1 MLVNGKY
8 RKVLILIIL
17 LLGFTLSL
25 QLSYSFW
32 QIESK
37 DTNLG
42 VVEDECINII
52 YSDDL
57 DFNLI
62 KPQAIKDDDG
72 PRTTPK
78 SIAITNNCSTS
89 KTVEVGLNVLKTSSL
104 DSDKIKVY
112 INGDVTHPA
121 DYVSNYQL
129 LMNNDPDILEKR
141 LLYKFDIEP
150 NTIIRLNIRMWLN
163 EYATITDDKNSF
175 YTNYYVTTNQTVIK
189 PTLYEKIIQ
198 DNGGLEFLN
207 TKVVSDYSIISTIND
222 GLIKFDNAY
231 YFRGSVLNNYMKI
244 NNLLFRILGINP
256 DGSIRLIYINDTL
269 ESSYNNN
276 RNKENYLDFKTSN
289 IFTYLNDWYNN
300 NLIDYDKYIISY
312 DFCSDTSYEKYY
324 NKINYG
330 SYLRLFSDVTPSL
343 TCGETDK
350 EYGGIINNKVG
361 LITMDEVAIA
371 GGSSRENNQSYY
383 LYTGKAY
390 YTMSP
395 NNYYYGANM
404 GIVNEYGKLTETRVT
419 NKLSIYPVINIDGSL
434 FVKGSGTIDS
444 PYELDLE

>member
-1 MLVNGKY
+1 MPVKKKY

-42 VVEDECINII
+42 VVEDECVTII

-57 DFNLI
+57 DFNLV

-72 PRTTPK
+72 PRTIPK
-78 SIAITNNCSTS
+78 SIAITNNCSYS
-89 KTVEVGLNVLKTSSL
+89 KTIEVGLNVLKKSSL
-104 DSDKIKVY
+104 SSDKIKVY
-112 INGDVTHPA
+112 INGDVTHQA

-150 NTIIRLNIRMWLN
+150 NSIIRLNIRMWLD
-163 EYATITDDKNSF
+163 EYATISNDKNSF
-175 YTNYYVTTNQTVIK
+175 YTNYYVTTNPTVIK
-189 PTLYEKIIQ
+189 PTIYEKIME
-198 DNGGLEFLN
+198 DNGGLEFIN
-207 TKVVSDYSIISTIND
+207 NKVVTDYNIISTVND
-222 GLIKFDNAY
+222 GLIRFDNAY
-231 YFRGSVLNNYMKI
+231 YFRGNVVNNYMKI
-244 NNLLFRILGINP
+244 NNLLFRILGFNP
-256 DGSIRLIYINDTL
+256 DGSLRLIYINDTL
-269 ESSYNNN
+269 ESNYNDN
-276 RNKENYLDFKTSN
+276 RNKEEYLNFKTSN
-289 IFTYLNDWYNN
+289 VFNYLDDWYNN
-300 NLIDYDKYIISY
+300 NLLDYDKYIISY

-330 SYLRLFSDVTPSL
+330 SYLRLFNGATPSL
-343 TCGETDK
+343 SCGETDK

-361 LITMDEVAIA
+361 LITMDEVVIA
-371 GGSSRENNQSYY
+371 GGSSGEDNQSYY
-383 LYTGKAY
+383 LYTGNPY

-419 NKLSIYPVINIDGSL
+419 NTLSIYPVINIDSSL
-434 FVKGSGTIDS
+434 FIKGNGTIDN

>member
-129 LMNNDPDILEKR
+129 LMNNDPDILEKKSPLKESDSITASLKKLESVAEKTQDEG
-141 LLYKFDIEP
+141 LLKLAQTVKKRAKDILADNIKLEEDNAAKEKELEQVRQESEVRKKQVYFLSGAANQNVTNLLSGFHTVYTLTDAIKGNINFLREELSKGRAASEETILMIIGEIYQTNEKAHKLADLAIHGNQTLKQDGSNSIYDFIRQYIDADLAIKGIEYILTPNGDKAFNCKFDTSSIGV
-150 NTIIRLNIRMWLN
+150 ILDNISSN
-163 EYATITDDKNSF
+163 SIKAGATKLYISLEEKKK
-175 YTNYYVTTNQTVIK
+175 YVEVIF
-189 PTLYEKIIQ
+189 T
-198 DNGGLEFLN
+198 DNGIGLDDDIDIDMLFEWG
-207 TKVVSDYSIISTIND
+207 VSNNVSKKGFGI
-222 GLIKFDNAY
+222 GLYHIKQL
-231 YFRGSVLNNYMKI
+231 VEEMK
-244 NNLLFRILGINP
+244 G
-256 DGSIRLIYINDTL
+256 T
-269 ESSYNNN
+269 
-276 RNKENYLDFKTSN
+276 
-289 IFTYLNDWYNN
+289 
-300 NLIDYDKYIISY
+300 
-312 DFCSDTSYEKYY
+312 
-324 NKINYG
+324 
-330 SYLRLFSDVTPSL
+330 V
-343 TCGETDK
+343 
-350 EYGGIINNKVG
+350 
-361 LITMDEVAIA
+361 
-371 GGSSRENNQSYY
+371 
-383 LYTGKAY
+383 
-390 YTMSP
+390 
-395 NNYYYGANM
+395 
-404 GIVNEYGKLTETRVT
+404 
-419 NKLSIYPVINIDGSL
+419 
-434 FVKGSGTIDS
+434 TIDNT
-444 PYELDLE
+444 YKDGFRLVVKLKR

>member
-150 NTIIRLNIRMWLN
+150 NTIIRLNIRMWLD

-231 YFRGSVLNNYMKI
+231 YFRGSILNNYMKI

-312 DFCSDTSYEKYY
+312 DFCSDTSYKTYY
-324 NKINYG
+324 NTIIYG
-330 SYLRLFSDVTPSL
+330 SYL
-343 TCGETDK
+343 
-350 EYGGIINNKVG
+350 
-361 LITMDEVAIA
+361 
-371 GGSSRENNQSYY
+371 
-383 LYTGKAY
+383 
-390 YTMSP
+390 
-395 NNYYYGANM
+395 
-404 GIVNEYGKLTETRVT
+404 
-419 NKLSIYPVINIDGSL
+419 
-434 FVKGSGTIDS
+434 
-444 PYELDLE
+444 

>member
-72 PRTTPK
+72 PRTTPE

-129 LMNNDPDILEKR
+129 LMNNDPDIL
-141 LLYKFDIEP
+141 
-150 NTIIRLNIRMWLN
+150 
-163 EYATITDDKNSF
+163 
-175 YTNYYVTTNQTVIK
+175 
-189 PTLYEKIIQ
+189 
-198 DNGGLEFLN
+198 
-207 TKVVSDYSIISTIND
+207 
-222 GLIKFDNAY
+222 
-231 YFRGSVLNNYMKI
+231 
-244 NNLLFRILGINP
+244 
-256 DGSIRLIYINDTL
+256 
-269 ESSYNNN
+269 
-276 RNKENYLDFKTSN
+276 
-289 IFTYLNDWYNN
+289 
-300 NLIDYDKYIISY
+300 
-312 DFCSDTSYEKYY
+312 
-324 NKINYG
+324 
-330 SYLRLFSDVTPSL
+330 
-343 TCGETDK
+343 
-350 EYGGIINNKVG
+350 
-361 LITMDEVAIA
+361 
-371 GGSSRENNQSYY
+371 
-383 LYTGKAY
+383 
-390 YTMSP
+390 
-395 NNYYYGANM
+395 
-404 GIVNEYGKLTETRVT
+404 
-419 NKLSIYPVINIDGSL
+419 
-434 FVKGSGTIDS
+434 
-444 PYELDLE
+444 